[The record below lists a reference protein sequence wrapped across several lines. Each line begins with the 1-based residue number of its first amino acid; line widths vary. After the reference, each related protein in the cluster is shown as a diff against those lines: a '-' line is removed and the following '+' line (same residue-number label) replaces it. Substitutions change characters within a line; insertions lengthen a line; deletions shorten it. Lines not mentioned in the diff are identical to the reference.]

1 MAPYAVSY
9 TAQPQ
14 SVTNVGG
21 GLGANW
27 NYKLARLALSW
38 ATAALRAGRWL
49 VLPCFLGLAT
59 TSWCQTPRPESQT
72 RSPVAK
78 SGTVHLRVVG
88 GLDGVNQ
95 YLRLEQPFWTKTLS
109 EKSNGRVQAE
119 IVPFDRAGIRAS
131 ESLRFLQLGVLPFGT
146 ALLSSIAAVAPELS
160 APDLAGLNP
169 DIAAVRRAVIA
180 FRPTLERALRQ
191 DYGVE
196 LLAVYTYPAQVIYC
210 KNPFTG
216 LSDLKGRKVR
226 TASSSQADFIEA
238 LGAVPVVTSFAEL
251 MPYVR
256 SGAID
261 CAITGTMSGN
271 TIGLHEIT
279 SHLHTLPLNW
289 GLSVFAAN
297 GAAWNSLPADVRA
310 LIREELPKLEAAV
323 WVDAER
329 ETQEGIACNTGQ
341 PSACS
346 TPRRGKMVPVPLTA
360 QDEQLRRDVFSSTV
374 LTRWIQRC
382 GALCART
389 WEQSLGPAAGIYP
402 KNN

>member
-1 MAPYAVSY
+1 MR
-9 TAQPQ
+9 T
-14 SVTNVGG
+14 
-21 GLGANW
+21 NW
-27 NYKLARLALSW
+27 NHKFRKSALTWGSAARLAGQWVL
-38 ATAALRAGRWL
+38 
-49 VLPCFLGLAT
+49 LPCYLGLAT
-59 TSWCQTPRPESQT
+59 TGWCQTQRPENQI

-78 SGTVHLRVVG
+78 SGIVQLRIVG

-95 YLRLEQPFWTKTLS
+95 YRRHEQPFWTKTLA

-131 ESLRFLQLGVLPFGT
+131 ESLRLLQLGVLPFGT

-169 DIAAVRRAVIA
+169 DITSVRRAVDT
-180 FRPTLERALRQ
+180 FRPILERTLRQ
-191 DYGVE
+191 GYGVE
-196 LLAVYTYPAQVIYC
+196 LLAVYAYPAQVIYC
-210 KNPFTG
+210 KNPFIG

-226 TASSSQADFIEA
+226 TSSSSQADLIEA

-256 SGAID
+256 SGTID

-297 GAAWNSLPADVRA
+297 GAAWNGLPADVRA
-310 LIREELPKLEAAV
+310 LLKEELPKLEAAI
-323 WVDAER
+323 WAESER

-341 PSACS
+341 PSGCS
-346 TPRRGKMVPVPLTA
+346 AARRGKMVPVPMTA
-360 QDEQLRRDVFSSTV
+360 QDEQLRRDVFSNSV

-389 WEQSLGPAAGIYP
+389 WEQSLGPATGINP
-402 KNN
+402 KTN